1 MEQKRTWI
9 SGKKGYE
16 IPCIR
21 SLSGVEKKAVIVSH
35 GFGSSKE
42 SPTASMLL
50 EHLPEAGIGVFAFDF
65 PAHGESPV
73 DGEHLTVSDC
83 LQSLFAAE
91 TELQAAVPEAE
102 ICYFG
107 SSFGAYIT
115 LLYLSSGKGKGRK
128 AFLRSAAVEMPLLL
142 RQMTVSKH
150 DILEKQ
156 GWFTFDCDYVRPLK
170 LTQTF
175 FDELERCDVFET
187 YQKNMAELMMVHGSR
202 DETASPQAARR
213 FAEKAGAELVMLSGG
228 DHRLSLEGMP
238 ETVLE
243 LARTFFLK

>member
-1 MEQKRTWI
+1 MEQKRMWI
-9 SGKKGYE
+9 SGKDGYE

-21 SLSGVEKKAVIVSH
+21 ALSGIEKKAVIVCH

-50 EHLPEAGIGVFAFDF
+50 EHLPEAGIGVLAFDF

-73 DGEHLTVSDC
+73 DGEHLTISDC
-83 LQSLFAAE
+83 LQSLSAVE
-91 TELQAAVPEAE
+91 TELRTAAPEAE
-102 ICYFG
+102 INYFG

-142 RQMTVSKH
+142 RQITASEQDV
-150 DILEKQ
+150 LEKQ
-156 GWFTFDCDYVRPLK
+156 GWFTFECDYVRPLK
-170 LTQTF
+170 LTQAI
-175 FDELERCDVFET
+175 FDELGHYNVFEI
-187 YQKNMAELMMVHGSR
+187 YRKGMVELMMVHGSR
-202 DETASPQAARR
+202 DETASPQAALR
-213 FAEKAGAELVMLSGG
+213 FAEKAGAEMVMLPGG

-243 LARTFFLK
+243 LARTFFSK